1 MRNLFKKEEW
11 LGNIKGD
18 ILAGIVVAIALI
30 PEAIG
35 FSLVA
40 GLDPMVGL
48 YGSFILSIIIAFTG
62 GRPGMITGATGAT
75 ALLVGTLVKTNGI
88 EYLFA
93 AGILA
98 GILQVTLGL
107 LGVAKLL
114 KFIPRA
120 VMVGF
125 INALGI
131 MIFLAQLEHFS
142 GANTLFYI
150 LLVSALLILYIA
162 PRYIKQIPA
171 PLIAIIFLS
180 ALVIFMK
187 LEVSNVGMMGE
198 IKRQL
203 PVFSIPSVPLS
214 LETLSIIFPTSL
226 AIAIVGLLESLLT
239 VTIVDDLTQTKSSKR
254 HEAIG
259 QGIAG
264 ITNGFFGGLSG
275 CAMIGQS
282 IINVKNGGRTRL
294 SSLTAGVVLI
304 TMIMSFGSLVSQ
316 IPMAVLVAIMI
327 TVSIGTIDWHSFE
340 YMRRAPIN
348 ETLVMLVTIVAVLFT
363 HNLAIGVGLG
373 VLLSALFFMVKNS
386 TIHVSQSKETVTIS
400 GQLFFATVDE
410 LLEKINKL
418 DSNTVSII
426 DVSNLTVRD
435 DAGVKAVLSLRD
447 YLKGR
452 SIEIIGFKD
461 TDSKF
466 VDSLEPYLRK
476 SSH

>member
-1 MRNLFKKEEW
+1 MKDIFKKEEW

-48 YGSFILSIIIAFTG
+48 YGSFILSVFIAFTG
-62 GRPGMITGATGAT
+62 GRPGMITGATGAIV
-75 ALLVGTLVKTNGI
+75 LLVGSLVKTHGI

-93 AGILA
+93 ATILA
-98 GILQVTLGL
+98 GIIQVILGSM
-107 LGVAKLL
+107 GIAKLL

-125 INALGI
+125 VNALGI
-131 MIFLAQLEHFS
+131 LIFMAQLEHFN
-142 GANTLFYI
+142 GANAIFYA
-150 LLVSALLILYIA
+150 LLISSLLILYIA

-171 PLIAIIFLS
+171 PLIAIIILT
-180 ALVIFMK
+180 ALTIYMG
-187 LEVSNVGMMGE
+187 LDVSNVGTMGE

-203 PVFSIPSVPLS
+203 PVFALPSVPMS
-214 LETLSIIFPTSL
+214 LETLSVIFPTSL

-254 HEAIG
+254 REAIG
-259 QGIAG
+259 QGVAG
-264 ITNGFFGGLSG
+264 IANGLFGGLGG

-282 IINVKNGGRTRL
+282 IINVKSGGKTRL
-294 SSLTAGVVLI
+294 SSLAAGVVLI
-304 TMIMSFGSLVSQ
+304 TMIMTLGGLVSQ

-340 YMRRAPIN
+340 YMRRAPLN
-348 ETLVMLVTIVAVLFT
+348 ETLVMLVTIVAVLLT

-373 VLLSALFFMVKNS
+373 VLLSALFFMAKNS
-386 TIHVSQSKETVTIS
+386 TIHVSQSKEIVSIE
-400 GQLFFATVDE
+400 GQLFFATGEE

-418 DSNTVSII
+418 DTTTISAI
-426 DVSNLTVRD
+426 DVSGLTVRD

-447 YLKGR
+447 YLKDQ

-466 VDSLEPYLRK
+466 VDSLESYLRK